1 MSKSRDLISSLAAE
15 QKIKDAAA
23 NKKQQALTEKCK
35 QAMDR
40 MEALVESVI
49 LPQCDE
55 TKGALGENGIKA
67 SVEVIEAPSPGLDK
81 NYTTTLRLSGRTIL
95 DADCRLTFLFF
106 VKGELSTVRLSGGRS
121 FREMDFSIE
130 SVDAAFV
137 EGLVI
142 EFINVIYGRHSCIR

>member
-1 MSKSRDLISSLAAE
+1 
-15 QKIKDAAA
+15 
-23 NKKQQALTEKCK
+23 
-35 QAMDR
+35 
-40 MEALVESVI
+40 
-49 LPQCDE
+49 
-55 TKGALGENGIKA
+55 
-67 SVEVIEAPSPGLDK
+67 
-81 NYTTTLRLSGRTIL
+81 
-95 DADCRLTFLFF
+95 

>member
-1 MSKSRDLISSLAAE
+1 MSKSRDLITSLAAE

-23 NKKQQALTEKCK
+23 SKKQQALTEKCK
-35 QAMDR
+35 QVMDR

-49 LPQCDE
+49 LPQFDE

-67 SVEVIEAPSPGLDK
+67 SVEVIEASNPGLDT
-81 NYTTTLRLSGRTIL
+81 NHTTTLRLSGTTTL
-95 DADCRLTFLFF
+95 EADCRLTFLFF
-106 VKGELSTVRLSGGRS
+106 TKGELSTVRLSGGRS

-130 SVDAAFV
+130 SVDSAFV

-142 EFINVIYGRHSCIR
+142 EFINVIYGRHSYVR